1 MKNKTL
7 TIFLIILLSIIV
19 ISIIT
24 IMILL
29 MNNKINFKMFNSYK
43 GVSEKL
49 EIEETYIEEQIN
61 KRAEAKK
68 NRDFEQADKIRSELD
83 EKGIILMDSKEG
95 TTWNVKALYSIN

>member
-1 MKNKTL
+1 MGSFLNKL
-7 TIFLIILLSIIV
+7 FKVDERYLK
-19 ISIIT
+19 
-24 IMILL
+24 
-29 MNNKINFKMFNSYK
+29 KI
-43 GVSEKL
+43 E
-49 EIEETYIEEQIN
+49 